1 MQNPEAVVP
10 FLRLRMA
17 FDSFV
22 ALSRSAALSV
32 APVFRTSI
40 IALLVAISYYAG
52 SQIGFLLTPAGTP
65 ISTFWPPNAILLAVF
80 LLTPPRIW
88 WVLVLAVLPAHFLVQ
103 LTTGIPALTSLG
115 FLAGNAGE
123 ALFGAVCIRLFKRE
137 RPLFESAQA
146 VVIFLAFGV
155 LLAPL
160 VTSFVDAGAAI
171 SIGHGKSYWLLWA
184 TRLTT
189 NMVSILTVVPPIV
202 IFGASGFSWL
212 RRASVA
218 RFFEAGVLAVAV
230 VALSLLVFGK
240 ETTPGSFATA
250 IIYVPILA
258 LLWAALRFGAGGLS
272 ASMLG
277 VALISSWNVVHGR
290 GLLGASSADRVVSLH
305 ILLAIFAVPLLLTAA
320 LMAERRRDRET
331 LRNTRRNLIYSQEQ
345 EVRRIAERLRD
356 DIVQRLTLV
365 ALSVDRFRA
374 EFSAALKPTLD
385 QLYGEISGLFKD
397 TLVLSYEA
405 DPFIVQCLGLT
416 PALEK
421 LCHDTGAQSGI
432 TIYCLIED
440 GSSSLSS
447 DVSGRLF
454 RVARE
459 ALNNVIQHSQS
470 GTASV
475 EVKTSGGRLT
485 LRIIDAGIGMDP
497 QQGEGRG
504 LTWMREQILSLEGTF
519 KVTSAPHRGTIIEA
533 SVPMAK
539 VFP

>member
-1 MQNPEAVVP
+1 MQNPEAVVHL
-10 FLRLRMA
+10 LRLRMA

-22 ALSRSAALSV
+22 SSSRSAALSV
-32 APVFRTSI
+32 APVFRTSM

-52 SQIGFLLTPAGTP
+52 SQIGFFLTPAGTP

-88 WVLVLAVLPAHFLVQ
+88 WVLVLAVLPAHFLIQ
-103 LTTGIPALTSLG
+103 LNTGIPALTSLG

-123 ALFGAVCIRLFKRE
+123 ALLGAACIRLFKKE
-137 RPLFESAQA
+137 KPLFESAQA

-160 VTSFVDAGAAI
+160 ATSFVDAGAAI
-171 SIGHGKSYWLLWA
+171 SIGHGKSYWLLW
-184 TRLTT
+184 TNRLTT
-189 NMVSILTVVPPIV
+189 NMVSILTVVPPIA
-202 IFGASGFSWL
+202 IFAASGFSRL

-218 RFFEAGVLAVAV
+218 RFFEAGLLAVAV
-230 VALSLLVFGK
+230 VTLSLLVFGK
-240 ETTPGSFATA
+240 ESTPGSFATA

-258 LLWAALRFGAGGLS
+258 LLWAAFRFGAGGLS

-277 VALISSWNVVHGR
+277 VALISSWNAVHGR
-290 GLLGASSADRVVSLH
+290 GLLRASSVDRLISLH
-305 ILLAIFAVPLLLTAA
+305 ILLAVFAVPLMLTAA
-320 LMAERRRDRET
+320 LMAERHRDRET

-345 EVRRIAERLRD
+345 EGRRIAERLRD

-365 ALSVDRFRA
+365 ALSIDRVRA
-374 EFSAALKPTLD
+374 EFNASLKPTLD
-385 QLYGEISGLFKD
+385 QLYDEISGLFKD
-397 TLVLSYEA
+397 TLVLSSEA
-405 DPFIVQCLGLT
+405 DPFIVQYLGLT
-416 PALEK
+416 PAIEK
-421 LCHDTGAQSGI
+421 LCHDSGAQSGI
-432 TIYCLIED
+432 TINCFIED
-440 GSSSLSS
+440 ASPSISS
-447 DVSGRLF
+447 DVSRRLF

-470 GTASV
+470 GTATV

-485 LRIIDAGIGMDP
+485 LRVSDAGIGMDP
-497 QQGEGRG
+497 QHGEGRG
-504 LTWMREQILSLEGTF
+504 VTWMREQILSLEGTF
-519 KVTSAPHRGTIIEA
+519 KVTSAPHRGTVIEA